1 MTEKLT
7 FEQSM
12 ERLEQIARTLEKG
25 ETGLEEAMELYAQA
39 GKLIVSCQKK
49 LTSAQLKIEKIDLPS
64 LAGTKEA
71 DGPLGGLF
79 DIVGKDD
86 RFGQNTW
93 EKAESSMQRD
103 ALTMAL
109 GKAHLDASDMDY
121 VFAGDLLGQSMATT
135 FGVENFRIPWFGVYG
150 ACSTCGESLSLAAA
164 FVAAGYAR
172 HAVAVTSS
180 HFGSAEKQF
189 RFPNQYANQRP
200 VSATWTVTGS
210 AAFIVGSGAGGN
222 ETQTGCDNERT
233 GCDNADSISKKVQI
247 EGITTGVVVDYGIK
261 DAMNMGAAM
270 APAACELIVNHL
282 SDFGREASYYDRIVT
297 GDLGSVGQKIL
308 IDLCRQNGVDIS
320 KNHEDCGMKMFDA
333 TNQNT
338 GSGGSGCACSA
349 TVLSAYYLPKL
360 RSGELKRILFVPTG
374 ALLSPVSFN
383 EGESVPGIAHGV
395 VLEAAI

>member
-1 MTEKLT
+1 MQQKLGKWSLRFTEAP
-7 FEQSM
+7 FI
-12 ERLEQIARTLEKG
+12 LESSS
-25 ETGLEEAMELYAQA
+25 
-39 GKLIVSCQKK
+39 VV
-49 LTSAQLKIEKIDLPS
+49 
-64 LAGTKEA
+64 GTKEA

-135 FGVENFRIPWFGVYG
+135 FGMENFRIPWFGVYG

-222 ETQTGCDNERT
+222 EIQA

-308 IDLCRQNGVDIS
+308 IDLCRQKGVDIS

-349 TVLSAYYLPKL
+349 TVLSAYYLSKL

>member
-1 MTEKLT
+1 M
-7 FEQSM
+7 
-12 ERLEQIARTLEKG
+12 
-25 ETGLEEAMELYAQA
+25 
-39 GKLIVSCQKK
+39 
-49 LTSAQLKIEKIDLPS
+49 
-64 LAGTKEA
+64 
-71 DGPLGGLF
+71 
-79 DIVGKDD
+79 
-86 RFGQNTW
+86 
-93 EKAESSMQRD
+93 
-103 ALTMAL
+103 
-109 GKAHLDASDMDY
+109 
-121 VFAGDLLGQSMATT
+121 
-135 FGVENFRIPWFGVYG
+135 
-150 ACSTCGESLSLAAA
+150 
-164 FVAAGYAR
+164 AAGYAK
-172 HAVAVTSS
+172 HAVSVTSS

-189 RFPNQYANQRP
+189 RFPNLYANQRP

-222 ETQTGCDNERT
+222 EAPAGCGNEMAGCDNKRT
-233 GCDNADSISKKVQI
+233 GCGKANGISRRVQI

-308 IDLCRQNGVDIS
+308 IDLCRQKGVDIS

-395 VLEAAI
+395 VLEAVI